1 MTLQASPAYKVNLAV
16 DKLDLNRY
24 QTSEKNKSANKSP
37 SAKAHWELDVLKDYQ
52 ASGDIRIGQLSLN
65 DTLAKN
71 VRISLQGPP

>member
-1 MTLQASPAYKVNLAV
+1 MTLQSSPAYKVNLAV

-24 QTSEKNKSANKSP
+24 QTSEKNKPENKAN
-37 SAKAHWELDVLKDYQ
+37 SAKPHWELADLKHYQ

-71 VRISLQGPP
+71 VHISLQGPP